1 MKIYYLAL
9 FIAFICTQ
17 TVKSQTNEELFARAN
32 AHYANDEHEQAA
44 ELYRQ
49 ILDNGFSSAELL
61 YNLGNVYFR
70 MDKIPS
76 AILYYERA
84 LRMSPNDRD
93 IEFNLKIANLRI
105 VDKFEP
111 VPKLFFVEW
120 YEFIQ
125 GYLNSST
132 WAWVILIFFWLAFIF
147 LVLFIIS
154 QTPAVKKLLFLFVV
168 VSFLGALVSFLITN
182 HTYYKE
188 KNVEL
193 GIIFATSIY
202 VKSAPDD
209 NSVDLFILHEGT
221 KVEITDRLE
230 TWAEILLA
238 NGNKGWVPAG
248 ILEII

>member
-1 MKIYYLAL
+1 MRFYYFIL
-9 FIAFICTQ
+9 FIILFTAQSIYC
-17 TVKSQTNEELFARAN
+17 QTNEELFAQAN
-32 AHYANDEHEQAA
+32 NHYANNEHEQAA
-44 ELYRQ
+44 ELYKQ

-70 MDKIPS
+70 MNKMPS

-84 LRMSPNDRD
+84 LRMSPNDPD

-120 YEFIQ
+120 YEYIQ

-132 WAWVILIFFWLAFIF
+132 WAWVIVIFFWMAFIF
-147 LVLFIIS
+147 LILFIINK
-154 QTPAVKKLLFLFVV
+154 TPAVKKLLFLLVV
-168 VSFLGALVSFLITN
+168 LSFLGALLSFLITN

-188 KNVEL
+188 KNVEE

-209 NSVDLFILHEGT
+209 DSVDLFILHEGT

-230 TWAEILLA
+230 GWAEILLA
-238 NGNKGWVPAG
+238 NGNKGWVPSS